1 MGPMSILE
9 WLGLGKAGGGAP
21 GGGTD
26 VVHRIVRELD
36 ALDPDRARYLA
47 LFAFLLAR
55 VAHVDQAVGPDETKE
70 MERLV
75 VAFGGIS
82 PGQAALVVE
91 IAKAQNRLFGETW
104 NFLAGRELRDL
115 ASEEQKREL
124 LLCLFAV
131 SAADDSISI
140 PEEEVI
146 RNIAT
151 ELLLTHRDYVSIRSA
166 YREKR
171 SVYQQP

>member
-1 MGPMSILE
+1 MAILE
-9 WLGLGKAGGGAP
+9 WLGLGKGGAT
-21 GGGTD
+21 GRAGDGSD

-36 ALDPDRARYLA
+36 ALEPSAARHLA
-47 LFAFLLAR
+47 LFAFLLSR
-55 VAHVDQAVGPDETKE
+55 VAHVDQDVGPEETRE

-82 PGQAALVVE
+82 REQATLVVE

-104 NFLAGRELRDL
+104 NFLAAREFRDL
-115 ASEEQKREL
+115 ATEEQKKEL
-124 LLCLFAV
+124 LHCLFAV

-140 PEEEVI
+140 PEEEAI
-146 RNIAT
+146 RSIAS
-151 ELLLTHRDYVSIRSA
+151 ELLLTSQNYISIRSA

-171 SVYQQP
+171 SIHQRS

>member
-1 MGPMSILE
+1 MSILE
-9 WLGLGKAGGGAP
+9 WLGLGKGDADDRGGDGR
-21 GGGTD
+21 D

-36 ALDPDRARYLA
+36 ALDPAAARYLA

-55 VAHVDQAVGPDETKE
+55 VAHVDQDVSPEESRE

-82 PGQAALVVE
+82 PEQSSLVVE

-104 NFLAGRELRDL
+104 NFLAAREFRDL
-115 ASEEQKREL
+115 ATDEQKREL
-124 LLCLFAV
+124 LHCLFAV

-140 PEEEVI
+140 PEEEAI
-146 RNIAT
+146 RSIAS
-151 ELLLTHRDYVSIRSA
+151 ELLLTNQDYISIRSA

-171 SVYQQP
+171 SIHQRS